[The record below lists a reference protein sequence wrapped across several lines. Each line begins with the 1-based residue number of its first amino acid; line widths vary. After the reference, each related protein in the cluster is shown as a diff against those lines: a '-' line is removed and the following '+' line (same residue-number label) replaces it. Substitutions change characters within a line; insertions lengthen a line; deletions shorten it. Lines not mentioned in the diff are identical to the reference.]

1 VAGGSSLELI
11 AVKSTERKSIAA
23 KTMPTTES
31 ASITVA
37 LWQSLVTLALGY
49 IPAAILG
56 LLLGLLIGST
66 PLLCQIGK
74 RVLQFPVAVPAVYV
88 VLFLMITQGNYP
100 TVIFSILF
108 SSVWLIAIHTGLGLQ
123 KAFQHQLQFALA
135 IPEIFLGLRL
145 GLTAAWTALLT
156 AEIVLAGV
164 NGLGFY
170 LWNAY
175 QSNFTKEVVNGIL
188 VIFLV
193 TFISDQLLDA
203 LGGLIKKAFKPPA
216 NPE

>member
-1 VAGGSSLELI
+1 ML
-11 AVKSTERKSIAA
+11 T
-23 KTMPTTES
+23 PES

-37 LWQSLVTLALGY
+37 LWQSLITLALGY
-49 IPAAILG
+49 IPAVILG
-56 LLLGLLIGST
+56 LLLGLLIGSN

-88 VLFLMITQGNYP
+88 VLFLMLTQGNYP
-100 TVIFSILF
+100 TVILSILF
-108 SSVWLIAIHTGLGLQ
+108 SSVWLIAIHAGLGLQ
-123 KAFQHQLQFALA
+123 KAFQHRQLALA

-145 GLTAAWTALLT
+145 GLTVAWTALLT
-156 AEIVLAGV
+156 AEIVLSGV
-164 NGLGFY
+164 SGLGFY

-175 QSNFTKEVVNGIL
+175 QSNVTKEVVKGIL
-188 VIFLV
+188 VILLV

-203 LGGLIKKAFKPPA
+203 LGGLIKKTFKPLA